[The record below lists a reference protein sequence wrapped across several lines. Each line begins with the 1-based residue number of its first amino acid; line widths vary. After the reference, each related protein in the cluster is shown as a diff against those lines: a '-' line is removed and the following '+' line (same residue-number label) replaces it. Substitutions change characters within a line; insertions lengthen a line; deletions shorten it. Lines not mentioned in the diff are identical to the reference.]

1 LLFNLEQDPYE
12 QNNLATSDETN
23 LGRLREQLLRLLADT
38 REPYFDVL
46 IEYGVAPDGPTI
58 NVSNRQLGQ
67 ISPAWADMIHTPS

>member
-1 LLFNLEQDPYE
+1 M
-12 QNNLATSDETN
+12 SDETN
-23 LGRLREQLLRLLADT
+23 RGRLRGQLLQLLADT

-46 IEYGVAPDGPTI
+46 IEHGVVPDGPTI